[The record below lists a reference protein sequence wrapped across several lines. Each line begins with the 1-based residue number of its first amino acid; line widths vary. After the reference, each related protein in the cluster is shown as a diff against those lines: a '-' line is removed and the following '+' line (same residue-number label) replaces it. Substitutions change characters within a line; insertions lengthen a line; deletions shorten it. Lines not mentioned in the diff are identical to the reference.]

1 MESAVVE
8 RLQLVDG
15 VVGVS
20 LRGAPERGFAR
31 YTPGVAG
38 AGRAELCGSVW
49 GNARLA
55 TEDGQSDIPIQELD
69 RLGWG
74 WHGVERDLNGDFWWS
89 DGPVAE
95 VLLQLTRIG
104 AIRVEL
110 DASAAAVGLI
120 DGPVAVTLEVN
131 GDEMSPLEMVGA
143 AQTYA
148 WRVPRSSWKTG
159 MNQVRFRVS
168 DAVSPAA
175 FGPSDDRRTLGL
187 GVRRLELTLLE

>member
-1 MESAVVE
+1 M
-8 RLQLVDG
+8 
-15 VVGVS
+15 
-20 LRGAPERGFAR
+20 
-31 YTPGVAG
+31 
-38 AGRAELCGSVW
+38 
-49 GNARLA
+49 A

-74 WHGVERDLNGDFWWS
+74 WHGVERDLNGDFRWS